1 MLFRSNNPGNLGT
14 IIRLC
19 DWFGIRDLVCSPS
32 TVDCYNSKVIQAAMG
47 SHTRVN
53 INYTALAPLLKS
65 ADNAMGTYM
74 EGTSVYASNLPN
86 SGILVFGNE
95 ANGISENISSL
106 LTEKLSIPRFG
117 AFKKTESL
125 NVANA
130 VSIFLSE
137 YRRRFTET

>member
-1 MLFRSNNPGNLGT
+1 
-14 IIRLC
+14 
-19 DWFGIRDLVCSPS
+19 
-32 TVDCYNSKVIQAAMG
+32 MG

-53 INYTALAPLLKS
+53 INYTALAPLIKS
-65 ADNAMGTYM
+65 ADNAMGTFM
-74 EGTSVYASNLPN
+74 EGTSVYASNFPN

-137 YRRRFTET
+137 YRRRSTET